1 MENFIM
7 SSYVLL
13 NAQCVVG
20 GVWTI
25 LLIAGSLFLIAKIIE
40 KIGNA
45 RDKCKRQE
53 RLADYCQKRSEF
65 YQKEREK
72 VLNYYREKAHKK
84 GGLTDEELEEARF
97 YMEINS
103 GDEDGWKEEYKK
115 FRQELHC

>member
-1 MENFIM
+1 M
-7 SSYVLL
+7 SNYVPL

-20 GVWTI
+20 DVWTI

-45 RDKCKRQE
+45 RDECKRQE

-72 VLNYYREKAHKK
+72 VLNYYREKAQINGH
-84 GGLTDEELEEARF
+84 LTDKELEEARF